1 VPRTFSIIVYGTVHR
16 YEMTYTLPEN
26 TETIVATRTVV
37 RTSRQ
42 LAHTVKRQVV
52 TLASATA
59 AGWGTFG
66 ANALQGGALLEFGI
80 VPRTTDGLLGIF
92 VAPFLHANLNHLIA
106 NTVPFLLFGWL
117 VMLRDRRHFAVVTL
131 LAILGSGLVSW
142 TLGAPNSIH
151 IGASGVVFGYFGF
164 LLLAG
169 WYARSAGS
177 IALSLLVGV
186 LWGGTVFGV
195 LPGTPGVS
203 WQGHLGG
210 FIGGVLAARRYRVSS

>member
-1 VPRTFSIIVYGTVHR
+1 
-16 YEMTYTLPEN
+16 MTTSS
-26 TETIVATRTVV
+26 VV
-37 RTSRQ
+37 TTSRQ
-42 LAHTVKRQVV
+42 VTRSLKRQAV

-59 AGWGTFG
+59 AGWGAFG
-66 ANALQGGALLEFGI
+66 ANVALGGALLKFGI
-80 VPRTTDGLLGIF
+80 IPRTTDGLIGIL
-92 VAPFLHANLNHLIA
+92 VAPFLHANLNHLVA

-131 LAILGSGLVSW
+131 LAMLGSGLLSW

-177 IALSLLVGV
+177 IAISLLVGL
-186 LWGGTVFGV
+186 LWGGTVLGV
-195 LPGTPGVS
+195 LPGTPGIS

-210 FIGGVLAARRYRVSS
+210 FIGGVLAARRYRAAR

>member
-1 VPRTFSIIVYGTVHR
+1 MAASS
-16 YEMTYTLPEN
+16 
-26 TETIVATRTVV
+26 VV
-37 RTSRQ
+37 TTSRQ
-42 LAHTVKRQVV
+42 VTRSLKRQAV
-52 TLASATA
+52 TLASATT
-59 AGWGTFG
+59 AGWGAFG
-66 ANALQGGALLEFGI
+66 ANVALGGALLKFGI
-80 VPRTTDGLLGIF
+80 VPRTTDGLIGIL
-92 VAPFLHANLNHLIA
+92 VAPFLHANLDHLVA

-131 LAILGSGLVSW
+131 LAMLGSGLLSW

-177 IALSLLVGV
+177 IAISLLVGV
-186 LWGGTVFGV
+186 LWGGTVLGV
-195 LPGTPGVS
+195 LPGTPGIS

-210 FIGGVLAARRYRVSS
+210 FIGGVLAARRYRAAR